1 MIYVWLTLFIL
12 LVIVFWSLNFFGLP
26 GNWLIVAMAALWI
39 WLGPTRFQFSWKLLI
54 LLILLALIGEA
65 IEFTASVIGTKQ
77 MGGSRRGATLSVI
90 GSIVG
95 GIVGA
100 IMGVPIPIPIVGILI
115 GSVLFASLG
124 AMIGAMI
131 GEHTH
136 GKAVKDSVR
145 IGSAAFVGRLLG
157 TAGKIIIGSS
167 MMVLTV
173 IAPFF
178 F

>member
-12 LVIVFWSLNFFGLP
+12 LIVVFWSLNFFGLP
-26 GNWLIVAMAALWI
+26 GNWLIIAVAAVWI
-39 WLGPTRFQFSWKLLI
+39 WLGPERFQFSWKLLV
-54 LLILLALIGEA
+54 LLIVLALIGEA
-65 IEFTASVIGTKQ
+65 VEFAASVFGTKQ
-77 MGGSRRGATLSVI
+77 MGGSRRGATLSVV
-90 GSIVG
+90 GSIIG
-95 GIVGA
+95 GILGA
-100 IMGVPIPIPIVGILI
+100 ILGVPIPVPIVGILI

-131 GEHTH
+131 GEHSQ
-136 GKAVKDSVR
+136 GKALKDSVK